1 MTIKC
6 TSEEKIEITNF
17 RVIKAMSLNEFAS
30 FWLSSEKMITLLNN
44 RERVINWLLS
54 TYDRNEPVWKEMR
67 KRWDS

>member
-30 FWLSSEKMITLLNN
+30 FQLSSEKMITLLNN
-44 RERVINWLLS
+44 RECVYDWLLS
-54 TYDRNEPVWKEMR
+54 LYDESEPIWKEMR